1 MNISSFDDL
10 LKASQL
16 QAEPQRLLFVF
27 AGVELP
33 DDCTPEQKAEFD
45 AGEGGALVPLMYVD
59 KKPLEIDNF
68 KALTDEAKNLAQ
80 PWRIVFVA
88 ALSGSRGLAPSSQ
101 DAENA
106 LKRMEEAIRQGN
118 FGAFMPFDQQGEPVL
133 FG

>member
-1 MNISSFDDL
+1 MNISNFDDL
-10 LKASQL
+10 IQASKL
-16 QAEPQRLLFVF
+16 QADPQHLLFVF

-33 DDCTPEQKAEFD
+33 DDCTPEQRAEFD
-45 AGEGGALVPLMYVD
+45 AGEGGTLVPLMYVD
-59 KKPLEIDNF
+59 KTPLEVASF
-68 KALTDEAKNLAQ
+68 KALAEEAKNLAQ

-106 LKRMEEAIRQGN
+106 LKRMEESIRQGN
-118 FGAFMPFDQQGEPVL
+118 FGNFMPLDQHGEPVI